1 MKKKLIGIFIC
12 TLLIAT
18 ALPVTGTIIMVTNCE
33 NKSVSYDLLGGG
45 WLEECDG
52 VEILFINGSYYE
64 MGYQHGYLLKD
75 EIQENIRAFIKYAEE
90 LTSYE
95 TLLEMWNT
103 TKQYI
108 PSCYTTEMQGI
119 ADGANASLEK
129 LAVSYM
135 TILQMDM
142 QCFSYAAWS
151 EATENGRLYHIRSLD
166 FPLIIKDPVTGKYI
180 QENSVLIVRKPD
192 EGLKS
197 IVPSIAGWINFYE
210 GINEKQVSIG

>member
-18 ALPVTGTIIMVTNCE
+18 ALPVTGTIITVTNCE
-33 NKSVSYDLLGGG
+33 NKSVSYDLLDGG
-45 WLEECDG
+45 WLEERDG
-52 VEILFINGSYYE
+52 VEILFINGSYYG

-108 PSCYTTEMQGI
+108 PSCYTT
-119 ADGANASLEK
+119 
-129 LAVSYM
+129 
-135 TILQMDM
+135 
-142 QCFSYAAWS
+142 
-151 EATENGRLYHIRSLD
+151 
-166 FPLIIKDPVTGKYI
+166 
-180 QENSVLIVRKPD
+180 
-192 EGLKS
+192 
-197 IVPSIAGWINFYE
+197 
-210 GINEKQVSIG
+210 